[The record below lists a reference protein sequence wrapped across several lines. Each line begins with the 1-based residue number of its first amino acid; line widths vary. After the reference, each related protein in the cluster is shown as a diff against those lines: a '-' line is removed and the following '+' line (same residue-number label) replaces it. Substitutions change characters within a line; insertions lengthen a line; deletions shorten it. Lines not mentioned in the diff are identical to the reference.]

1 MSVII
6 DEIFNQSSHSF
17 ILNDIMIKNVS
28 ACLKLSDYSDKA
40 SIQSFLSVLDDKQL
54 LHQLMGFKSKSLE
67 IKIGQELLDDRLFNS
82 SFISIPIC
90 IDGDVIA
97 CLGVLGFSRM
107 DYLAI
112 IKLLSSKETLA
123 ELIQV

>member
-1 MSVII
+1 
-6 DEIFNQSSHSF
+6 
-17 ILNDIMIKNVS
+17 MIKNVS

-90 IDGDVIA
+90 IDEIVPR
-97 CLGVLGFSRM
+97 LGVLGPSRM

-123 ELIQV
+123 EIQV